1 MVATGEVR
9 EDKEVNVTHFQMIH
23 APKTGGQVEV
33 SWRKVNSN
41 LHIGQTK
48 RKEDEEK

>member
-1 MVATGEVR
+1 MMVATGEVR

-33 SWRKVNSN
+33 SWRNVNSN
-41 LHIGQTK
+41 LRIGQTK
-48 RKEDEEK
+48 R